1 MNDILSVSSLAGTTN
16 DAIIPSG
23 GATYI
28 LGHAVLTHESAATY
42 LGTSPGLGQSS
53 TNTAQMALSASNL
66 VTFSITDFNEL
77 RINVADSLLKIDK
90 KIDEIL
96 NIATLSC
103 ETARD
108 AWGLW
113 NINSPSFLSGTTL
126 GTLGK
131 KKK

>member
-28 LGHAVLTHESAATY
+28 LGHAVLTHESAGTY

-53 TNTAQMALSASNL
+53 TNTAQMALGASST
-66 VTFSITDFNEL
+66 VTFSITDFNTL